1 MPGPPETSVTEAA
14 GALIT
19 RSCSAWIDETMSRIV
34 WLRAWPSAAIRA
46 PSPMTGSSSPFSLAV
61 SSGRIR
67 SSSTPRT
74 LRPLERMTRRR
85 TTRPGSFGVER

>member
-1 MPGPPETSVTEAA
+1 
-14 GALIT
+14 
-19 RSCSAWIDETMSRIV
+19 MSRMV

-46 PSPMTGSSSPFSLAV
+46 PSPITGSSAPSRYAV

-85 TTRPGSFGVER
+85 TTLPGSFGVDR